1 MAPKR
6 KPAYTWEYCCF
17 PTAVCI
23 SMNADVC
30 NTNTICVDSHLAI
43 HATAIMTCLCVFFF
57 TTSKDFWSHI
67 WCHSVD
73 GTTYPIKSVCGMLE
87 EETLNTIPESQSQ
100 SGPITAMSGSG
111 QAHSGTSHSFYC
123 LPDCHGRFANLR
135 TWEELV
141 LLTLTITSRFQSELA
156 PSSLFP
162 ATTLGGHG
170 SLKRLLVNS
179 CWRVDPQILVEREG
193 EKVRCVNRADLQ
205 CEESPGSGKVLQA
218 ALVQRA
224 KRGDIVIIVEYH
236 TAQCSKREETVK
248 HRTLQQLCYFKIA
261 LIIKY

>member
-1 MAPKR
+1 MFM
-6 KPAYTWEYCCF
+6 C
-17 PTAVCI
+17 VC
-23 SMNADVC
+23 
-30 NTNTICVDSHLAI
+30 
-43 HATAIMTCLCVFFF
+43 FF

-73 GTTYPIKSVCGMLE
+73 GTTYPIKSVCGMVE
-87 EETLNTIPESQSQ
+87 EETLNTIHESKSQ

-111 QAHSGTSHSFYC
+111 QSHSGTSHSFYC

-179 CWRVDPQILVEREG
+179 CWRVGPQRLDER
-193 EKVRCVNRADLQ
+193 VCVMERGRKGTV
-205 CEESPGSGKVLQA
+205 CEQDRPTVWRVSR
-218 ALVQRA
+218 QR
-224 KRGDIVIIVEYH
+224 KKSSRQPLYKGL
-236 TAQCSKREETVK
+236 REET
-248 HRTLQQLCYFKIA
+248 LS
-261 LIIKY
+261 